1 MLQEPT
7 LSIKQVYDAVIE
19 SEGYGF
25 SHRLLHTHHASG
37 ALFFSDRCVAIDM
50 RLQHVRRQLGL

>member
-7 LSIKQVYDAVIE
+7 LSIKQVNNVVIE

-37 ALFFSDRCVAIDM
+37 ALFFADRCVAVDM
-50 RLQHVRRQLGL
+50 RLQHVPRQLGL